1 VISNIS
7 QMLDPGALAIVLAGT
22 LVATA
27 ARSGPRDLREAG
39 LALARLGQS
48 DFDEDENRVALAR
61 TVHEIKANGP
71 LCAEI
76 SLPPDRSLAKV
87 VNAYLRHASLEAM
100 HVVRRAERTERE
112 VSRSAGVRAFEYAGE
127 LAPVFGLVGTLFA
140 ITQLAPGDGSVVEST
155 MGAIA
160 TAVFSTL
167 YGVLTAH
174 IICIPVARAIERR
187 GAREEESRD
196 QLIEW
201 LDRHLSDEPPALSS
215 RIRDAA

>member
-1 VISNIS
+1 MISDIA

-22 LVATA
+22 LAATA
-27 ARSGPRDLREAG
+27 ARCGPRDLREAG
-39 LALARLGQS
+39 LALGRLGQS
-48 DFDEDENRVALAR
+48 GFDEDDNRVALAR

-71 LCAEI
+71 LCADV
-76 SLPPDRSLAKV
+76 SLPPDPSLAKV
-87 VNAYLRHASLEAM
+87 ISAYLRYASPEAM
-100 HVVRRAERTERE
+100 HTVRRSERAERE
-112 VSRSAGVRAFEYAGE
+112 VTRSAAVRAFEYAGE

-160 TAVFSTL
+160 TAVLSTL

-174 IICIPVARAIERR
+174 ILCIPIARAIERR
-187 GAREEESRD
+187 GEREEDARD

-201 LDRHLSDEPPALSS
+201 LDRQLSEEPAARRP